1 MEDNIIKNKRWRW
14 IGHVLR
20 KENDSIVRT
29 ALHWTPDGKRK
40 RGRPKM
46 TWRRTV
52 EGEMKDMGQ
61 TWGSLSKLAQDRS
74 EWRVFVAALN
84 TTRCNRIT

>member
-1 MEDNIIKNKRWRW
+1 METTIKRRRWRW

-20 KENDSIVRT
+20 REQDDIVRT

-40 RGRPKM
+40 RGRPRT

-52 EGEMKDMGQ
+52 EDEMKDMRQ
-61 TWGSLSKLAQDRS
+61 TWGSLTKLAQDRS
-74 EWRVFVAALN
+74 KWRAFVAALN
-84 TTRCNRIT
+84 TTRCNR